1 MTSAPTV
8 GEDRMFD
15 PDAGRSVQRDQER
28 ESMKSVAFA
37 RDILGPVDPDRFA
50 AAVADMPTPVP
61 ANA

>member
-1 MTSAPTV
+1 
-8 GEDRMFD
+8 MFD